1 MLKIV
6 IMDLSELTKRAM
18 HLKDLFAKYESERFG
33 KKWSRQHIAQG
44 LVGDIGDLMKII
56 MAKEGFRKAGDVDR
70 KLAHELSDC
79 LWSILVLAQLYGIN
93 LEESFLET
101 VSEIEKTLQERFHE
115 KK

>member
-6 IMDLSELTKRAM
+6 IMDLSELTNHAM
-18 HLKDLFAKYESERFG
+18 HLKDLFAQYESKTFG
-33 KKWSRQHIAQG
+33 KKWSSQHIAQG

-56 MAKEGFRKAGDVDR
+56 MAKEGFRSADDVDR

-93 LEESFLET
+93 IEESFLET
-101 VSEIEKTLQERFHE
+101 VSEMEKTLQKSFHE